1 MNKDSIK
8 IKYLIG
14 SFRDDPQYP
23 SIEDFEYL
31 ILNWYFNEGG
41 KDFMEYR
48 RIDENKTTNPV
59 FTGSILTEKLNG
71 DEKLSK
77 KLVETL
83 ITEGIIQVLKETRF
97 TQYYEILKTKMPI

>member
-1 MNKDSIK
+1 MNKDFVK

-23 SIEDFEYL
+23 SVEDFEYL

-48 RIDENKTTNPV
+48 RIDETQTTNPV
-59 FTGSILTEKLNG
+59 FTGSILIEKLNG
-71 DEKLSK
+71 DETLANKL
-77 KLVETL
+77 LETL
-83 ITEGIIQVLKETRF
+83 ISDEIIRVLKTTRF
-97 TQYYEILKTKMPI
+97 TSYYEILKTNQPF

>member
-1 MNKDSIK
+1 M
-8 IKYLIG
+8 G

-48 RIDENKTTNPV
+48 RIDETKTTNPV

-77 KLVETL
+77 SLIEKL
-83 ITEGIIQVLKETRF
+83 IAEGSIQVLKETRF
-97 TQYYEILKTKMPI
+97 TSYYEILKTKMSI